1 MRVFPSVMTD
11 GGDGEFKVID
21 CVKALVSE
29 LRNHVKLHPVTV
41 DSASMFLAELA
52 QGAKDAGEVRANL
65 PEAGDDWVTMF
76 EEAWKEAGKKA
87 MPNYIAVRNRE
98 WAGVPIEVPKPPP
111 PLSGFPLPMFGGGDS
126 GGGAGHSAGPK
137 SLPALGSDGFLTEA
151 MHGLN
156 VSDHDLNK
164 AMDDIKSQRISGLRI
179 LALSLALVSGRV
191 HPAGE
196 SADFRYG
203 SDMRLCQLVRQQR
216 KAGVSSLDDVLK
228 GKNKRELATHFT
240 RLAKEYNNRHMIEEA
255 TLVSQFWAETSS
267 SFEGDDTGLF
277 VYVSEWMRSYAGRGI
292 PKLLDTDLILRHR
305 NIKVEGGV
313 SSNDVKELKDTIKSL
328 KAKVEESAAESKRV
342 QTRLQKVE
350 SGKPAADPGKK
361 SCFICGGD
369 HLARNCPDKDKRKP
383 AKADVHEEEE

>member
-1 MRVFPSVMTD
+1 MRVFPIMQTD
-11 GGDGEFKVID
+11 GGEGEFKVID

-29 LRNHVKLHPVTV
+29 MRNHVKLHPVTV
-41 DSASMFLAELA
+41 DSSSVYLAELA
-52 QGAKDAGEVRANL
+52 QGAGDAGEVRANM
-65 PEAGDDWVTMF
+65 PEDAGDWVAMF

-87 MPNYIAVRNRE
+87 MPTYIAARNRE
-98 WAGVPIEVPKPPP
+98 WAGIPGEVPKPPP
-111 PLSGFPLPMFGGGDS
+111 PGLAALRFGGGEL
-126 GGGAGHSAGPK
+126 GGGAGPSPGPK
-137 SLPALGSDGFLTEA
+137 PLPGLGSDGFLAEA
-151 MHGLN
+151 MYGLN
-156 VSDHDLNK
+156 VSDHDINK
-164 AMDDIKSQRISGLRI
+164 AMDDIQTQRISGLRI

-196 SADFRYG
+196 SAEFRYG

-216 KAGVSSLDDVLK
+216 KAGVSSLDDVIK

-313 SSNDVKELKDTIKSL
+313 SSNDVKELNDTIKSL
-328 KAKVEESAAESKRV
+328 KAKVEEGAAESKRV